1 MNAEI
6 VTIGT
11 ELLLG
16 EIVNTNAQYL
26 SARLAELGINVY
38 YHTTVGD
45 NLPRMVD
52 TLARAAA
59 RTDLVVI
66 TGGLGPTEDDLT
78 RQAVAQVTGL
88 SLKRSDVAVAHV
100 ENYLAQTGRRP
111 TPNNYR
117 QTEFPEG
124 SILLD
129 NPRGTAL
136 GFLLSAKNT
145 TFLCMPGVPQ
155 ELYVVFDAAL
165 PHLRQRL
172 LSGETGVIESVV
184 LKVCGIGESALE
196 EKLRD
201 LSQGTNPTLALYAKL
216 GEVRVRITAKAPDA
230 AAAQALIAPVAQE
243 VRNRLGTM
251 VYGSGDDQLETVVA
265 RLLLARHETLAVAES
280 LTGGLVGHRLTNVP
294 GSSGFLQ
301 ASLVTYSNAAKH
313 QLLGVPWEILSTV
326 GPVSAET
333 APAMA
338 QGVRERLQTQWGL
351 GVTGIAGPGSDETGK
366 PVGLVYVALA
376 GKTMVVEEH
385 HFSGEREQI
394 KYRSSQAALDLLRRH
409 LL

>member
-1 MNAEI
+1 
-6 VTIGT
+6 
-11 ELLLG
+11 
-16 EIVNTNAQYL
+16 
-26 SARLAELGINVY
+26 
-38 YHTTVGD
+38 
-45 NLPRMVD
+45 
-52 TLARAAA
+52 
-59 RTDLVVI
+59 
-66 TGGLGPTEDDLT
+66 
-78 RQAVAQVTGL
+78 
-88 SLKRSDVAVAHV
+88 
-100 ENYLAQTGRRP
+100 
-111 TPNNYR
+111 
-117 QTEFPEG
+117 
-124 SILLD
+124 
-129 NPRGTAL
+129 
-136 GFLLSAKNT
+136 
-145 TFLCMPGVPQ
+145 
-155 ELYVVFDAAL
+155 
-165 PHLRQRL
+165 
-172 LSGETGVIESVV
+172 
-184 LKVCGIGESALE
+184 
-196 EKLRD
+196 
-201 LSQGTNPTLALYAKL
+201 
-216 GEVRVRITAKAPDA
+216 
-230 AAAQALIAPVAQE
+230 
-243 VRNRLGTM
+243 M

-333 APAMA
+333 AQAMA

>member
-145 TFLCMPGVPQ
+145 TFCVCRGAPRV
-155 ELYVVFDAAL
+155 
-165 PHLRQRL
+165 
-172 LSGETGVIESVV
+172 
-184 LKVCGIGESALE
+184 VCGL
-196 EKLRD
+196 
-201 LSQGTNPTLALYAKL
+201 
-216 GEVRVRITAKAPDA
+216 
-230 AAAQALIAPVAQE
+230 
-243 VRNRLGTM
+243 
-251 VYGSGDDQLETVVA
+251 
-265 RLLLARHETLAVAES
+265 
-280 LTGGLVGHRLTNVP
+280 
-294 GSSGFLQ
+294 
-301 ASLVTYSNAAKH
+301 
-313 QLLGVPWEILSTV
+313 
-326 GPVSAET
+326 
-333 APAMA
+333 
-338 QGVRERLQTQWGL
+338 
-351 GVTGIAGPGSDETGK
+351 
-366 PVGLVYVALA
+366 
-376 GKTMVVEEH
+376 
-385 HFSGEREQI
+385 
-394 KYRSSQAALDLLRRH
+394 
-409 LL
+409 